1 MKWIYVFIG
10 LIFFSVSGCVKQCD
24 GTYDRSDI
32 VISKTGNGI
41 KIHNNY
47 TLPVFVKTV
56 IVYNASDSIIGGYV
70 DSSGT
75 KILSLFSHTYDWS
88 DLNLTDTSANVK
100 AATVF
105 YERQYCDYGT
115 DNVYDGKQVQF

>member
-10 LIFFSVSGCVKQCD
+10 LLLFSVSGCVKQCE

-32 VISKTGNGI
+32 VISKTDDGI
-41 KIHNNY
+41 KIHNTY
-47 TLPVFVKTV
+47 TLPVFIKTV
-56 IVYNASDSIIGGYV
+56 IVYNASDSIIGGIV
-70 DSSGT
+70 DSNGT

-100 AATVF
+100 SATVF

-115 DNVYDGKQVQF
+115 DNIYDAKQTQF